1 MTANTATIDAAA
13 TARFAPIGLAELNSQ
28 AALQTRVDRKYL
40 LTGESAAALTESLD
54 PRTQVLTFAGATA
67 QRYRSVYFDTPELDS
82 YHRAATRRRRR
93 YKVRT
98 RAYCDTGVAFVEVK
112 TRGSRGRT
120 CKERIPADTDRLETL
135 GRSTREFVAT
145 AIGALG
151 LDAFDSARLAP
162 ALTVAYERTTLLV
175 PATQTC
181 GPTRVTIDTHLSW
194 RLPGETGAASFT
206 HPTLAVV
213 ETKSATGSGPVDRAL
228 WRRGI
233 RPDRF
238 SKYATGLAALRP
250 ELPSNRWAR
259 PLRQAMLPYL
269 TSTNS

>member
-1 MTANTATIDAAA
+1 MTTNTAAIGAEA

-40 LTGESAAALTESLD
+40 LTDASAAALAESLD
-54 PRTQVLTFAGATA
+54 PRTQVLTLAGATA

-98 RAYCDTGVAFVEVK
+98 RAYCDSGVAFLEVK

-120 CKERIPADTDRLETL
+120 CKERVPADIDQLETL
-135 GRSTREFVAT
+135 DPSSREYVAT
-145 AIGALG
+145 AIRALG
-151 LDAFDSARLAP
+151 LEAFDSARLAP
-162 ALTVAYERTTLLV
+162 ALTVAYERVTLLV
-175 PATQTC
+175 PATQAH
-181 GPTRVTIDTHLSW
+181 GPTRVTIDTHLYWCVPS
-194 RLPGETGAASFT
+194 ETGAGSFT

-213 ETKSATGSGPVDRAL
+213 ETKSATGSGPVDRSL

-259 PLRQAMLPYL
+259 PLRQALLPYL